1 MKLSQNFS
9 LSELSKSSVAT
20 RKGID
25 NNPNEAQID
34 NLKNLC
40 DNVLQKV
47 RDQFGAVTITSGF
60 RSAQLCLEIGSSV
73 NSQHTASDN
82 SAAADFE
89 CIGTSNALVA
99 DWIFQNC
106 EFDQLI
112 LEFFTPGEPNS
123 GWVHCSYS
131 SKKNRKQYLRAYKEN
146 GKTLYKPVL
155 GKMEE

>member
-47 RDQFGAVTITSGF
+47 RDQFGAVTIT
-60 RSAQLCLEIGSSV
+60 
-73 NSQHTASDN
+73 
-82 SAAADFE
+82 
-89 CIGTSNALVA
+89 
-99 DWIFQNC
+99 
-106 EFDQLI
+106 
-112 LEFFTPGEPNS
+112 
-123 GWVHCSYS
+123 
-131 SKKNRKQYLRAYKEN
+131 
-146 GKTLYKPVL
+146 
-155 GKMEE
+155 